1 MFWHFQGATA
11 SRLTVYLVPIAVVL
25 GLLTTAAVLL
35 PRWRRR
41 RRDAPPQPGGS
52 EPLDAADSARLE
64 AELAAFDR

>member
-1 MFWHFQGATA
+1 M
-11 SRLTVYLVPIAVVL
+11 YLVPIAVVL

-41 RRDAPPQPGGS
+41 RRDITPQDDGS
-52 EPLDAADSARLE
+52 APLDDADSARLD